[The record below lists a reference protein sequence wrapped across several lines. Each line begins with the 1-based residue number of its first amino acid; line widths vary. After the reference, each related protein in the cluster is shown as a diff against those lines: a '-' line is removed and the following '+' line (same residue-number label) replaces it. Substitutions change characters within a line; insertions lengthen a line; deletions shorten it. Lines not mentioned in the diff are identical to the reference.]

1 LGTYRNVDPGTFKV
15 QYSQGSSNWGSGTLL
30 SDATKANE
38 TDDPGQPG
46 NWGASWWKVDGQMRW
61 ERSEDWAV
69 DTVNGVSGK
78 HWLRFQ
84 YSEDMSSDHP
94 TEDDVDINE
103 ISIIQDIPTATA
115 LADWLA
121 YTDAASETPISG
133 LGWSFEAT
141 HTATENTVFLIL
153 RDVSAFE
160 ALTLIGEQTGENFRL
175 GAGRE
180 IEWLQDDKVASG
192 IRATNVPSGIAARDN
207 AAICLITQLQETE
220 DSYEVGSRVYPKG
233 GGRGV
238 MRITLA
244 QCTDSAPAGYTLNKT
259 ANYLKKDSVEEAA
272 PTGYGRR
279 IEMTKFW
286 PTVVSPSWASSR
298 DTNSSNA
305 LLKLAYEHLSRHW
318 EPQKSYQF
326 SVVKLDTEIK
336 VGQTI
341 QLHYWQAVDGVAVW
355 DLGVSAALHL
365 WVLEITHAVD
375 DAGARIVAM
384 QVATIDAWPAS
395 DASKVT
401 SLVSQVK
408 SLQST
413 DGPISAENLTLQT
426 IVNQFTGATSHG
438 QLTGVTADQ
447 HHIGFIGLNGDS
459 GSAVPDAS
467 DILTIVG
474 GTLISTSGA
483 SSALTVRLASGSAQ
497 YQVPVTGADP
507 FTPAWTTLSTYAGAG
522 LAWSTN
528 AYAVGAGNGIAVAA
542 DSIAVD
548 LVAAWSGLEFS
559 GADLRINLAAAF
571 TWTAKHIFRS
581 TTTPQVEIGYDAAAC
596 LRITQAD
603 GGSVTLATVSDGAG
617 SMILAPQGDVLFDP
631 TGNDL
636 LPVTGY
642 DLNIGSLAK
651 KYLTLHCAEL
661 WVETLVAQ
669 DTIATI
675 GGRILVGPT
684 TVLINDINTT
694 QTTITVKHNEW
705 RRYDTPYLEAAGKV
719 EFLLVAYTSPISG
732 VDVAADWFKV
742 TGNHTSYYTAG
753 VKFTID
759 GSTGNNGEW
768 TVISSSYS
776 APDTTIN
783 VEEDVT
789 NATVDGW
796 VLYRGAQ
803 GGESFIYT
811 VNRNRDGS
819 GGNEWYAGDAVFN
832 MGNVGDGFI
841 DLYSVHG
848 VKSGTQYGPT
858 IVGNVR
864 NSTTFNDWSEHWAI
878 GQLNGLYGYAATT
891 YGLGLGKYS
900 ATSAYM
906 TIDPTNGIR
915 FYGNNVIMG
924 QWQPGGDVIFGQVAT
939 NKANLFWDQS
949 EGKLNFRGGA
959 NGTVV
964 GAYVDTTGAIMAGA
978 GVDRLDANGISITQ
992 PAPGNGWVLLAPV
1005 EIKWIYGGNKFGG
1018 IWGRGDVAPG
1028 SLMTMRAYQGDPWPY
1043 AYVDVGTGDG
1053 TARVV
1058 LKALPSNGVS
1068 TTLTLTAAAG
1078 VVITKD
1084 GAGSANFTL
1093 AGGLNVGTTGAPAGS
1108 VYMKG
1113 TTPYVQTEWSA
1124 NTGYGGLL
1132 LVENGTAHSVFQGIG
1147 TNFSVAARR
1156 NALEINAVID
1166 NAGWIAFRTVTAT
1179 VETERVRISNA
1190 GNVGIGCTPAQRLDV
1205 GENIAGFAAAFRNVG
1220 DNANRN
1226 GIAVICGAYAGGGGA
1241 SAATFFDGDGGVCG
1255 YIHIA
1260 NQNVTLD
1267 NPSDERLK
1275 RDIVDTASVM
1285 DRLRAVQVRDFTME
1299 RSGGRLTG
1307 FVAQELMQPFPELV
1321 GYDEM
1326 SGMYYNRPML
1336 MTPILVKAVQEV
1348 DAEVMAIKAEIAK
1361 LQEQLDKMERRG

>member
-1 LGTYRNVDPGTFKV
+1 MAIEIEIQSPYGTKIGSGPITTGRNWRSQPRMNKIGAFSFEMPLNDPRRSYLVQKRYVRCYGMVNDTRTELGKPGIIDSIVKVLDANGIPTGMLKVSGRDLFAELADINIHELSLIDTVTRTPESVQYYDGTTTAYLDMSSTRDGNNETGTHVPADDEDWIYVGDSAPFDVVGWHLGTYRNVDPGTFKV

-30 SDATKANE
+30 SDTTKANE

-78 HWLRFQ
+78 YWLRFQ

-192 IRATNVPSGIAARDN
+192 IRATNIPSGIAARDN

-244 QCTDSAPAGYTLNKT
+244 QCTDSAPAGYTLNKA

-336 VGQTI
+336 VGETI

-355 DLGVSAALHL
+355 DLGVSTALHL

-447 HHIGFIGLNGDS
+447 HHGALINLDGDS
-459 GSAVPDAS
+459 GTAVPDAS
-467 DILTIVG
+467 DSIIIAGGAGLVTSAATNTVTIAVG
-474 GTLISTSGA
+474 AGTLITVNA
-483 SSALTVRLASGSAQ
+483 NDVALSVGGAQ
-497 YQVPVTGADP
+497 YQVPVTGASP
-507 FTPAWTTLSTYAGAG
+507 FTPAWTALSTYAGAG

-559 GADLRINLAAAF
+559 GADLRVDLDADF
-571 TWTAKHIFRS
+571 TWTGTHDFASIWADELHVKAFIADIYS
-581 TTTPQVEIGYDAAAC
+581 ALAGGLI
-596 LRITQAD
+596 ITKSRAR
-603 GGSVTLATVSDGAG
+603 VSRD
-617 SMILAPQGDVLFDP
+617 
-631 TGNDL
+631 
-636 LPVTGY
+636 
-642 DLNIGSLAK
+642 
-651 KYLTLHCAEL
+651 
-661 WVETLVAQ
+661 
-669 DTIATI
+669 
-675 GGRILVGPT
+675 
-684 TVLINDINTT
+684 
-694 QTTITVKHNEW
+694 
-705 RRYDTPYLEAAGKV
+705 
-719 EFLLVAYTSPISG
+719 
-732 VDVAADWFKV
+732 
-742 TGNHTSYYTAG
+742 
-753 VKFTID
+753 FTIP
-759 GSTGNNGEW
+759 N
-768 TVISSSYS
+768 
-776 APDTTIN
+776 
-783 VEEDVT
+783 T
-789 NATVDGW
+789 NATATLYVEDLEGQAEAAVFVSGDYVRLNVIDTSGGGLLVISVYGTVTSYANLAGGEQSW
-796 VLYRGAQ
+796 TFTTTTTGYSGADVIYRGSIVLDYGQ
-803 GGESFIYT
+803 T
-811 VNRNRDGS
+811 GS
-819 GGNEWYAGDAVFN
+819 GSRGIWEATVLAAGAPFSRVQSWSAIVGGNPATFTTHFRAGNLKGIAEIGSDIYGLFAGDYADGDYLLYQAGGDPDFLIKAGAGAVSIDDT
-832 MGNVGDGFI
+832 GIRVGTSSTASFALPYAYAI
-841 DLYSVHG
+841 THN
-848 VKSGTQYGPT
+848 TT
-858 IVGNVR
+858 IVGGIFGYWETSPVDDNQVIYLSAEAIAGRKSYTIVR
-864 NSTTFNDWSEHWAI
+864 SVSPAGLWSSVELAVYQGETTPARLLLSST
-878 GQLNGLYGYAATT
+878 GY
-891 YGLGLGKYS
+891 S
-900 ATSAYM
+900 
-906 TIDPTNGIR
+906 D
-915 FYGNNVIMG
+915 FYY
-924 QWQPGGDVIFGQVAT
+924 GDVRIAQG
-939 NKANLFWDQS
+939 L
-949 EGKLNFRGGA
+949 
-959 NGTVV
+959 VV
-964 GAYVDTTGAIMAGA
+964 G
-978 GVDRLDANGISITQ
+978 NITSN
-992 PAPGNGWVLLAPV
+992 PGNGELIV
-1005 EIKWIYGGNKFGG
+1005 
-1018 IWGRGDVAPG
+1018 
-1028 SLMTMRAYQGDPWPY
+1028 T
-1043 AYVDVGTGDG
+1043 
-1053 TARVV
+1053 
-1058 LKALPSNGVS
+1058 
-1068 TTLTLTAAAG
+1068 
-1078 VVITKD
+1078 
-1084 GAGSANFTL
+1084 
-1093 AGGLNVGTTGAPAGS
+1093 GGLNVGTATGA
-1108 VYMKG
+1108 G
-1113 TTPYVQTEWSA
+1113 T
-1124 NTGYGGLL
+1124 GDGL
-1132 LVENGTAHSVFQGIG
+1132 
-1147 TNFSVAARR
+1147 FS
-1156 NALEINAVID
+1156 
-1166 NAGWIAFRTVTAT
+1166 GK
-1179 VETERVRISNA
+1179 
-1190 GNVGIGCTPAQRLDV
+1190 VGINFAAPGERLVVADNV
-1205 GENIAGFAAAFRNVG
+1205 AGFVSGFFNDG
-1220 DNANRN
+1220 NNANRS
-1226 GIAVICGAYAGGGGA
+1226 GVYIVCGTDAGGGGA
-1241 SAATFFDGDGGVCG
+1241 TAVLFQDGDFGACG

-1260 NQNVTLD
+1260 ANQVTLD

-1285 DRLRAVQVRDFTME
+1285 DRLRAVQVRDFTMK

-1321 GYDEM
+1321 GYDEI
-1326 SGMYYNRPML
+1326 SGMYYNRPAL

-1348 DAEVMAIKAEIAK
+1348 DAEVMAIKVEIAK